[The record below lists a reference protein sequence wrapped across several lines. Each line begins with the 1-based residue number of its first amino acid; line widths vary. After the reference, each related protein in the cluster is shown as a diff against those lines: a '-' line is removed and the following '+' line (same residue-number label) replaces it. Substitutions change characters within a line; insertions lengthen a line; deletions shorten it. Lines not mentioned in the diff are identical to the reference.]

1 MANITKKDM
10 GMMVLAQM
18 FGELDIMGTPTVK
31 NNLSLIPRVFA
42 KKKVRDYAEM
52 SLGLAAIEE
61 NKLLALNAQIGQAIS
76 LMTARD
82 RLELEVGRMDHEQT
96 MMKQQELQGQ
106 ANLKKTF
113 KEIELL
119 EMEVEAQKLDHKIK
133 LKSLKE
139 VLDDIEAE
147 DRE

>member
-1 MANITKKDM
+1 MADITKKDM

-18 FGELDIMGTPTVK
+18 FGELDIVETPTVRS
-31 NNLSLIPRVFA
+31 NMSLIPRVFA

-52 SLGLAAIEE
+52 SLGLAAIEA
-61 NKLLALNAQIGQAIS
+61 NKLQALNAKIGQAIS

-82 RLELEVGRMDHEQT
+82 RYELEVGRMDHEQT
-96 MMKQQELQGQ
+96 MMKQEELQGQ
-106 ANLKKTF
+106 ANLKRTL
-113 KEIELL
+113 KEIEIL

-133 LKSLKE
+133 RKSLKE